1 MTEPIPALCFD
12 GVVKRY
18 GNGVTEVRAI
28 NDVTLAVAAG
38 EFLAV
43 MGASGSGKSTLLH
56 LAGGLEDPTA
66 GRVFV
71 GAKALDELDA
81 ADRAALRRR
90 DLGIVFQR
98 MNLIPTLTA
107 IENVMLPLELDGVAT
122 RSARERASE
131 ALARVE
137 LGGPLDRFPDDLSG
151 GEQQRVA
158 IARAIVGERK
168 LMLADEP
175 TGALDSVTGDKVI
188 ELLASLVPSTGCALV
203 LVTHEPR
210 YASWAD
216 RIVRVRDGAIVDET
230 RPSTIADEIEVR
242 GQ

>member
-1 MTEPIPALCFD
+1 MTDAIPALRFD

-18 GNGVTEVRAI
+18 GNGATEVRAI
-28 NDVTLAVAAG
+28 NDVTLDVAAG

-71 GAKALDELDA
+71 GATGLDELDA
-81 ADRAALRRR
+81 TGRAALRRR
-90 DLGIVFQR
+90 DVGIVFQR

-122 RSARERASE
+122 KSARDRATE